1 MASISINSV
10 WKYYGETPAVKDLNL
25 QCLDGEFVC
34 ILGPS
39 GCGKSSTMRML
50 AGLEHISAGDV
61 MFNDKRVNDLPP
73 KDRNLAMVFENYA
86 LYPHKTVYDNMANA
100 LKIQKVDKA
109 SIDKKVKWAADL
121 LELTPLLKRKPL
133 ELSGGQKQRCAIG
146 RAIVREPELFLFD
159 EPIAHLD
166 AKLRAHMRSELK
178 IMQRRLKTTM
188 IYVTHDQ
195 LEALSMAD
203 RIAVMRDGV
212 LQQVGTPAEI
222 YNHPANQWV
231 AGFIGE
237 PAMNFMDCSIS
248 DKNGQLHI
256 DHDAFSLPLSDEYK
270 ARLGGST
277 TAQAVHMGIRPEH
290 VKISPQASPRY
301 PVKAEVLVTE
311 LLGGDLLVEANVNDT
326 RVTVKTDPSY
336 TADMGDV
343 CYLGMDTSRC
353 HLFERESGV
362 SLIEESLSV
371 AVTNKTADARA
382 DYKEAVTE

>member
-1 MASISINSV
+1 MASISIKSV

-25 QCLDGEFVC
+25 ECLDGEFVC

-50 AGLEHISAGDV
+50 AGLEHISAGDIL
-61 MFNDKRVNDLPP
+61 FNDKRINDLPP

-100 LKIQKVDKA
+100 LKIQKVDKPT
-109 SIDKKVKWAADL
+109 IDKKVKWAAEL

-212 LQQVGTPAEI
+212 LQQVGTPSEI
-222 YNHPANQWV
+222 YNQPANQWV

-237 PAMNFMDCSIS
+237 PAMNFLDCSLAEE
-248 DKNGQLHI
+248 NGHLHVN
-256 DHDAFSLPLSDEYK
+256 HDAFSFPLNAEHVAK
-270 ARLGGST
+270 LNGSVKS
-277 TAQAVHMGIRPEH
+277 QGVHMGIRPEH
-290 VKISPQASPRY
+290 VTISSKAAPEY
-301 PVKAEVLVTE
+301 PIKGEVLVTE

-326 RVTVKTDPSY
+326 RVTIKTDPAY
-336 TADMGDV
+336 TADMGDI
-343 CYLGMDTSRC
+343 CYLGMDTSRW
-353 HLFERESGV
+353 HFFERESGV
-362 SLIEESLSV
+362 SLI
-371 AVTNKTADARA
+371 
-382 DYKEAVTE
+382 